1 MTRILRCL
9 SFRFRHSACS
19 ATCCFCIFMQGWS
32 YWKVFCKLLN
42 FNTLKSAFQKF
53 NFRTL
58 KVELLAPKTST
69 FASQNFNF
77 WKVKVQLHIY
87 TPFSVCLYGACFGGY
102 SHRIHVI
109 LLALFFGNMV

>member
-1 MTRILRCL
+1 M
-9 SFRFRHSACS
+9 
-19 ATCCFCIFMQGWS
+19 
-32 YWKVFCKLLN
+32 VFCKFLN

-58 KVELLAPKTST
+58 KVELLASKTST

-87 TPFSVCLYGACFGGY
+87 TPFSVCLYGVCFGSY
-102 SHRIHVI
+102 FHRIHVI